1 MRTNPLML
9 RRYCWTIFHL
19 VRVKNQQLLFCLFGT
34 AKILLH
40 VLLLLR
46 SFYFQR
52 KFDSNIS
59 FFFCTNILPLIPFV
73 TYIKKTGTK
82 SQKTSIAQF
91 AYFCVAI

>member
-19 VRVKNQQLLFCLFGT
+19 VRVKNQQLLFCLFDT

-52 KFDSNIS
+52 KFDSIS
-59 FFFCTNILPLIPFV
+59 FFCTNMLLLIPFV

-82 SQKTSIAQF
+82 SQKASIAQF
-91 AYFCVAI
+91 AYFYVATI